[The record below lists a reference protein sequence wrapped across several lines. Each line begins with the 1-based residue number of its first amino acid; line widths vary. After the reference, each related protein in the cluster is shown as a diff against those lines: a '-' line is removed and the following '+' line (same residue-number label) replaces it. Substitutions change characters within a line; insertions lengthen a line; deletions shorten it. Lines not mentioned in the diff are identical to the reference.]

1 MVGAVFVARSLAYSR
16 VMRGIGCVTAFSMGS
31 PLSMQSARVGLE
43 ELGSGHPFFHTKA
56 DADGIA
62 LFTETHEEA
71 PVVLQ
76 APTPSPALRASSLFG
91 DLMRLAN
98 SLGARPVNAPA
109 R

>member
-1 MVGAVFVARSLAYSR
+1 
-16 VMRGIGCVTAFSMGS
+16 
-31 PLSMQSARVGLE
+31 MQHAKVGLE
-43 ELGSGHPFFHTKA
+43 ELSPGHPFFHTSA

-62 LFTETHEEA
+62 LFTERHDAA

-91 DLMRLAN
+91 DLLRLAN
-98 SLGARPVNAPA
+98 SLGARPVNAPV